1 MANNK
6 FLKSLNLQNYKKFRV
21 YESMGHMSTTTS
33 TNWNRIH
40 HLASLLVQCSN
51 SQLAHSSLTA
61 MSPVMIVTVV
71 FFLFLII
78 VHIGGLD

>member
-21 YESMGHMSTTTS
+21 YESMGHMSIITLS
-33 TNWNRIH
+33 NWNRIH
-40 HLASLLVQCSN
+40 HLASLQVQCSN

-61 MSPVMIVTVV
+61 MTPVMIAAVV
-71 FFLFLII
+71 FFSF
-78 VHIGGLD
+78 